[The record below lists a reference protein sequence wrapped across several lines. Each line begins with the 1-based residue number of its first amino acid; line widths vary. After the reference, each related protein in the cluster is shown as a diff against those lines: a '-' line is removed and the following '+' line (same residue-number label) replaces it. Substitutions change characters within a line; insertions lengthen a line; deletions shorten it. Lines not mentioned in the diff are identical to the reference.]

1 MFLKKRNVYYGAT
14 AIVTGGASGIGLA
27 IARELAGMGCEVVIA
42 DIQGDLA
49 RKAAAE
55 ISRGPRK
62 VAAVK
67 VDVTDHEAVANL
79 VRDTVKRTGRLD
91 FMFNNAGIAIGG
103 DASRY
108 TIKDWNSI
116 IDINLYGVINGI
128 QAAYPQMIRQGRGHI
143 INTASIAGLM
153 PSTGMIGYTTT
164 KHAIVGLSK
173 ALRAESSSKGIRV
186 SVLCPGAVRTPIL
199 TGGRYGKVLFKASET
214 KILQMWERL
223 KPISPE
229 VLARKALAAIGRNQ
243 AVIIIPSWWKLVWVI
258 DKISTS
264 LSIFIWKKIFHE
276 MKDNL
281 DAVNI

>member
-1 MFLKKRNVYYGAT
+1 MSLKKTNVYDGAT

-55 ISRGPRK
+55 INRGPRK

-67 VDVTDHEAVANL
+67 VDVTDHKAVEDL

-108 TIKDWNSI
+108 TIKDWNRI

-173 ALRAESSSKGIRV
+173 ALRAESSSRGIRV

-199 TGGRYGKVLFKASET
+199 TGGRYGKVLFKASEQ

-229 VLARKALAAIGRNQ
+229 VLARKALAAIEKNQ
-243 AVIIIPSWWKLVWVI
+243 AVIIIPSWWRLVWAI

-264 LSIFIWKKIFHE
+264 LSIFVWKKIFHE
-276 MKDNL
+276 MESNL
-281 DAVNI
+281 DAVDV

>member
-1 MFLKKRNVYYGAT
+1 MFLKKTNVYDGAT

-55 ISRGPRK
+55 INRGSRK

-67 VDVTDHEAVANL
+67 VDVTDHKAVENL
-79 VRDTVKRTGRLD
+79 VRDTMKRTGRLD

-103 DASRY
+103 DASQY

-153 PSTGMIGYTTT
+153 PSVGMIGYTTT

-199 TGGRYGKVLFKASET
+199 TGGRYGKVLFKAPEQE
-214 KILQMWERL
+214 ILRMWERL

-229 VLARKALAAIGRNQ
+229 VLARKALAAVERNQ

-276 MKDNL
+276 MESNL

>member
-1 MFLKKRNVYYGAT
+1 MSLKKTNVYDGAT

-55 ISRGPRK
+55 INRGSRK

-67 VDVTDHEAVANL
+67 VDVTDHRAVEGL

-103 DASRY
+103 DASQY

-128 QAAYPQMIRQGRGHI
+128 QAAYPQMIRQGSGHI
-143 INTASIAGLM
+143 INTDR
-153 PSTGMIGYTTT
+153 
-164 KHAIVGLSK
+164 K
-173 ALRAESSSKGIRV
+173 
-186 SVLCPGAVRTPIL
+186 SVV
-199 TGGRYGKVLFKASET
+199 
-214 KILQMWERL
+214 
-223 KPISPE
+223 
-229 VLARKALAAIGRNQ
+229 
-243 AVIIIPSWWKLVWVI
+243 
-258 DKISTS
+258 
-264 LSIFIWKKIFHE
+264 
-276 MKDNL
+276 
-281 DAVNI
+281 